1 MWALSLLSS
10 QFVQGHHRAVV
21 SAPNS
26 IHCIPM
32 TVSTQ
37 DNTAIIKY
45 ADDITILGL
54 IKGGDESGY
63 RELVNNILAYGEVN
77 DLILNI
83 DKT

>member
-1 MWALSLLSS
+1 
-10 QFVQGHHRAVV
+10 
-21 SAPNS
+21 
-26 IHCIPM
+26 M